1 MAENNDNNNTNN
13 NININII
20 DIINNSNLGNDIND
34 NIYGP
39 HNYINY
45 IINFNSNSNS
55 NLVNGDVSDGD
66 VSDGDA
72 DTGIGA
78 VVDADAGIGAVVD
91 GDTGAGAGSVDS
103 ADASVGVVNDGGVDG
118 VANGISG
125 SGIVGNNVINEKLI
139 EIMSNAIEIMFT
151 GIPDEYTELLEKCLL
166 ENMRYDDDNLRT
178 TITYTIVQFISRTI
192 ISYERIAAVILNYA
206 SRESEGIYSNNIIF
220 TNNYD
225 LVYEICKEEIQRH
238 LYRSYRMIELVSL
251 FFGNQGGEEM
261 ENVKLVMTKENI
273 VNLFP
278 TTKYT
283 DIKPEIKTKNERC
296 IVCQE
301 HFNDTD
307 ECRQLNCEHVFHL
320 ACIDEWLENH
330 SYKCPCCRTDAGPH
344 QPKL

>member
-1 MAENNDNNNTNN
+1 MAENNGDNN

-20 DIINNSNLGNDIND
+20 DIINNRNLGNDEND
-34 NIYGP
+34 NIYRP

-55 NLVNGDVSDGD
+55 NGNLVNGDVSDGD
-66 VSDGDA
+66 DGDVGGVGGVINNVSDG
-72 DTGIGA
+72 
-78 VVDADAGIGAVVD
+78 VD
-91 GDTGAGAGSVDS
+91 GD
-103 ADASVGVVNDGGVDG
+103 VDG
-118 VANGISG
+118 VINDVDGVINNVDVVINDVDDVVNGISG
-125 SGIVGNNVINEKLI
+125 SGVVGNNVINEKLI

-151 GIPDEYTELLEKCLL
+151 GIPDEYTEILEQCLL

-192 ISYERIAAVILNYA
+192 ISYERIVAVILNYA

-251 FFGNQGGEEM
+251 FFSNQGGEEM

>member
-1 MAENNDNNNTNN
+1 MAENNGDNN

-20 DIINNSNLGNDIND
+20 DIINNRNLGNDEND
-34 NIYGP
+34 NIYRP

-45 IINFNSNSNS
+45 IINFNSNSN
-55 NLVNGDVSDGD
+55 LVNSDGDIGD

-72 DTGIGA
+72 
-78 VVDADAGIGAVVD
+78 
-91 GDTGAGAGSVDS
+91 SVD
-103 ADASVGVVNDGGVDG
+103 DASVGVINNVDG
-118 VANGISG
+118 VINDVDGVINDVDVVINDVDDVVNGISG
-125 SGIVGNNVINEKLI
+125 GGVVENNVINEKLI

-151 GIPDEYTELLEKCLL
+151 GIPDEYTEILEQCLL

-178 TITYTIVQFISRTI
+178 TITYTIAQFISRTI
-192 ISYERIAAVILNYA
+192 ISYERIVAVILNYA

-238 LYRSYRMIELVSL
+238 LFRSYRMIELVSL

-301 HFNDTD
+301 HFNDID